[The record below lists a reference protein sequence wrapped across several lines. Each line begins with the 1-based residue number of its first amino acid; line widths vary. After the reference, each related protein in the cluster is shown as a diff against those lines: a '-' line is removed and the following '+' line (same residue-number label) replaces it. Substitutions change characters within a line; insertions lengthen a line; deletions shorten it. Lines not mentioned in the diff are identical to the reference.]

1 MLDKANPFRG
11 PRKFY
16 RQFSVKTLFK
26 FPVNIHVTEVDVR
39 EVKLGRLSSLEF
51 PFLEQ
56 DH

>member
-1 MLDKANPFRG
+1 MDIKNL
-11 PRKFY
+11 
-16 RQFSVKTLFK
+16 QCTL
-26 FPVNIHVTEVDVR
+26 PVIRLVLLHVTTPIHVTEVDVR

>member
-1 MLDKANPFRG
+1 MIMNVA
-11 PRKFY
+11 
-16 RQFSVKTLFK
+16 
-26 FPVNIHVTEVDVR
+26 EMDVS